1 MTVAVEVRPFGEFE
15 GKSVERITLFNGE
28 IEVAVLTYGGIVQSI
43 TVPDRNGRSANV
55 ALGFATLEEYVAHNG
70 GPYFGA
76 LVGRYANRIA
86 DGRFTLDGVTHQ
98 LPVNNGPNSLHGGVR
113 GFSSRVWSAEQITE
127 DGAAG
132 VRLSMI
138 SPDGDEGY
146 PGALAVEVEY
156 RLMAGGQLRIDYR
169 ARTDRPTIV
178 NLTNHSYF
186 NLAGEGTGDIYG
198 HELTLNASA
207 YTPTDATAIPTG
219 EIVEVAGTPFD
230 FRHGTPIGSRIRE
243 DHEQLKF
250 GHGYDHN
257 YMLDRPSADERS
269 LVLAASVYDPGS
281 WRQLAVHTTE
291 PGVQFYTGNFL
302 DGSLKGTSGRLYRQG
317 DGFALETQHF
327 PDSPNQQPAFP
338 STVLRPGEEYRS
350 TTVLTF
356 SAERP

>member
-1 MTVAVEVRPFGEFE
+1 MTVAVEVRPFGVVAGDRVDRF
-15 GKSVERITLFNGE
+15 TLVNGE

-43 TVPDRNGRSANV
+43 TVPDRNGQSANI

-86 DGRFTLDGVTHQ
+86 DGSFTLDGVTYQ

-127 DGAAG
+127 DGVAG
-132 VRLSMI
+132 VRLSLI

-146 PGALAVEVEY
+146 PGALAVEMEY
-156 RLMAGGQLRIDYR
+156 RLMAGGQLRMDYR
-169 ARTDRPTIV
+169 ATSDRPTIV
-178 NLTNHSYF
+178 NLTNHTYF
-186 NLAGEGTGDIYG
+186 NLAGEGTGDIYD
-198 HELTLNASA
+198 HQLTLNASA

-219 EIVEVAGTPFD
+219 EIAPVEGTAFD
-230 FRHGTPIGSRIRE
+230 FRRGALIGARIRE
-243 DHEQLKF
+243 HHEQLRY

-257 YMLDRPSADERS
+257 FVLDRPPAGDGS
-269 LVLAASVYDPGS
+269 LILAASAYDPGS
-281 WRQLAVHTTE
+281 GRRLAVDTTE

-327 PDSPNQQPAFP
+327 PDSPNQRAFP